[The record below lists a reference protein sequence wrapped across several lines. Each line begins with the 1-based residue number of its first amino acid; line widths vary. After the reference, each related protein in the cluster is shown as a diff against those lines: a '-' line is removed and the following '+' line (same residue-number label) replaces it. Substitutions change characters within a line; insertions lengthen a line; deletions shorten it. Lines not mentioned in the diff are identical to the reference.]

1 MKIALFGNAMK
12 RMTLGE
18 VSHVLEFMEL
28 RQVEVYLSQEL
39 RQEMNLRDYP
49 PFPDEEKAWKEF
61 TDEGN
66 MIDFA
71 LSIGNCGHLGFLA
84 EVQTNQVDLIMDQ
97 LIQGR
102 YTIEQRS
109 LLTVDGKGGHLS
121 SPYALNEIAVMK

>member
-49 PFPDEEKAWKEF
+49 PFPAEEKAWKEF

-71 LSIGNCGHLGFLA
+71 LSIGGDGTFLTTA
-84 EVQTNQVDLIMDQ
+84 SIIGDKNIPIVGINY
-97 LIQGR
+97 GSA
-102 YTIEQRS
+102 YTRP
-109 LLTVDGKGGHLS
+109 LHDRATLAADC
-121 SPYALNEIAVMK
+121 

>member
-49 PFPDEEKAWKEF
+49 PFPAEEKAWKEF
-61 TDEGN
+61 TDEG
-66 MIDFA
+66 IR
-71 LSIGNCGHLGFLA
+71 LSFYDSN
-84 EVQTNQVDLIMDQ
+84 
-97 LIQGR
+97 
-102 YTIEQRS
+102 RS
-109 LLTVDGKGGHLS
+109 LAGGVS
-121 SPYALNEIAVMK
+121 FQIVEFY

>member
-71 LSIGNCGHLGFLA
+71 LSIGGDGTFLTTASIIGDKNIPIVGINCGH
-84 EVQTNQVDLIMDQ
+84 
-97 LIQGR
+97 
-102 YTIEQRS
+102 
-109 LLTVDGKGGHLS
+109 
-121 SPYALNEIAVMK
+121 

>member
-49 PFPDEEKAWKEF
+49 PFPDEEKAWKEK
-61 TDEGN
+61 
-66 MIDFA
+66 A
-71 LSIGNCGHLGFLA
+71 PW
-84 EVQTNQVDLIMDQ
+84 
-97 LIQGR
+97 
-102 YTIEQRS
+102 
-109 LLTVDGKGGHLS
+109 S
-121 SPYALNEIAVMK
+121 SRKPRPPRGA